1 MMKHPGY
8 AVAILCSVGLSAQH
22 LENKRLLH
30 FRVEQQSDPVRY
42 PALLSHLVDSVQY
55 FVQLKM
61 NILFLKIIKRKFLQ
75 ILPLQIFHFWK
86 WSPQICEDRA
96 KWTTPSVFYNIT
108 TEDVTV
114 FAVKEVFFFK
124 NYFVVAGSLKTHRA
138 ETFVQRMSLIEYP
151 KSENTHKN
159 KGSKNTD
166 N

>member
-30 FRVEQQSDPVRY
+30 FRVEQQSDPVKY

-75 ILPLQIFHFWK
+75 IPPLQIFHFWK

-96 KWTTPSVFYNIT
+96 KWTTPSVFYNWRRYCICS
-108 TEDVTV
+108 
-114 FAVKEVFFFK
+114 KRGFFFK